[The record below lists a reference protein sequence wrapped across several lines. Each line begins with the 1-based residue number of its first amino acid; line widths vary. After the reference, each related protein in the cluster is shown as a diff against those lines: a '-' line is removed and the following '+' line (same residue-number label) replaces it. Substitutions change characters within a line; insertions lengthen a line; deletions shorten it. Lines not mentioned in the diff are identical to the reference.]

1 MQELNVTIFGCSL
14 QEVITLEDVTGS
26 LYQTEAA
33 SEKNAK
39 RISKRLNVYND

>member
-39 RISKRLNVYND
+39 LNFNKKNKRIK